1 MNEQK
6 SQGVP
11 PFKTLGTHLKYLR
24 EQGNE
29 SLQEASGAVEID
41 TEALQRIEEG
51 RERPSEDILL
61 LLIQHYKTQDH
72 EALQLWELAGYNGDD
87 SPHRLRLDDIIN
99 QAGQKQLIMLMAM
112 DQRTMYSDGLDVGI
126 NQAGITLNFTQSTGN
141 NRRASAGR
149 IGMSY
154 EQAAQAVRI
163 MQEALLKAD
172 YLRQPKGLP
181 EPKDTDTDTQEHN

>member
-11 PFKTLGTHLKYLR
+11 PFKTLGNHLKYLR

-41 TEALQRIEEG
+41 ADTLQRIEEG

-61 LLIQHYKTQDH
+61 LLIQHYNTQDH
-72 EALQLWELAGYNGDD
+72 EALQLWELAGYDGDD
-87 SPHRLRLDDIIN
+87 SPHKLRLDELL
-99 QAGQKQLIMLMAM
+99 GHGGHKQLVMLMTM
-112 DQRTMYSDGLDVGI
+112 DQRIVYSDGLDINI
-126 NQAGITLNFTQSTGN
+126 NQAGITLNFTQAAAN
-141 NRRASAGR
+141 NRRTPVSR
-149 IGMSY
+149 VGMSY
-154 EQAAQAVRI
+154 DQAVQVVRTL
-163 MQEALLKAD
+163 QEALLKAD

-181 EPKDTDTDTQEHN
+181 APKDDNTR

>member
-6 SQGVP
+6 SHGVP

-87 SPHRLRLDDIIN
+87 SPHRVRLDDIIG

-126 NQAGITLNFTQSTGN
+126 NQAGVTLNFTQSTGN
-141 NRRASAGR
+141 NRRSSAGR

-154 EQAAQAVRI
+154 EQAAQVVRI
-163 MQEALLKAD
+163 MQEAL
-172 YLRQPKGLP
+172 
-181 EPKDTDTDTQEHN
+181 

>member
-112 DQRTMYSDGLDVGI
+112 DQRTMYSDGL
-126 NQAGITLNFTQSTGN
+126 A
-141 NRRASAGR
+141 
-149 IGMSY
+149 MSK
-154 EQAAQAVRI
+154 R
-163 MQEALLKAD
+163 
-172 YLRQPKGLP
+172 PKRCVLC
-181 EPKDTDTDTQEHN
+181 KKRS